1 MNESPST
8 MVMTENIAASLDEY
22 ALTLNILPDDLDF
35 TIYEESKP
43 YQASD
48 GNYTKSWKISIA
60 PRPSQSPH
68 RPVMDILPNN
78 EDPDLFE
85 LLIYRSSRF
94 DANDPK
100 LFDYIMN
107 EITKLLAL
115 RRVVFGIIPPN
126 ELRIIATN
134 IMESFAAGPIPEKF
148 LSYPIAYGQKIVNG
162 TDSKV
167 MYHFDKYNA
176 VGKETASGGIDY
188 SKKNFTQYVEAN
200 KKLITFYRPTVG
212 QPGISPL
219 GKVSKQ
225 YQGQEVEVFPF
236 KTISPKLKLI
246 DRGPT
251 LELYSLKAGNFS
263 IDAQKLADIRDDI
276 TVQGGVNIGITGDIY
291 FDKYG
296 RKDVNVN
303 NEGVFTEAVG
313 SGRTVQGE
321 HIKIKGN
328 VSSHATLHGRIV
340 EIEGSIHRTAT
351 LIGDD
356 KVIVSMGSGKISS
369 PFVEAK
375 SFQQGSITGDKV
387 SIAGDVLS
395 AKIVCR
401 SFLTQGTIRNTELI
415 VAGPIVEIG
424 AISGEGN
431 LIIVDPYQVPV
442 TSKTLTKL
450 DDEIKEIENKLIQL
464 TREIKK
470 VASEMQLD
478 KPRVEAA
485 VKSIRNS
492 KAQGTPPL
500 ANATRQLQIFQHK
513 KAIFERHNETYK
525 DLNDQFKALKEKKE
539 ELLAGSRSTVIKIA
553 KGASKGSRV
562 QFFGQDQPVMFHL
575 DGSGSVTAC
584 PQKKIRILHGKR

>member
-1 MNESPST
+1 MSEPTST
-8 MVMTENIAASLDEY
+8 MVMTENIAA
-22 ALTLNILPDDLDF
+22 TLNDHAMNFNILPDDLDF

-43 YQASD
+43 FQTSD
-48 GNYTKSWKISIA
+48 GNYAKSWKISIT
-60 PRPSQSPH
+60 PRPPKSAH
-68 RPVMDILPNN
+68 RPIMDIRPSS

-85 LLIYRSSRF
+85 LLVYRTSRF
-94 DANDPK
+94 DASDPK
-100 LFDYIMN
+100 LFDYITN

-115 RRVVFGIIPPN
+115 RRIVFGIVPAK
-126 ELRIIATN
+126 ELRIITTN
-134 IMESFAAGPIPEKF
+134 IMESFATGSIPEKF
-148 LSYPIAYGQKIVNG
+148 LAYPIAYGQKIVNG

-167 MYHFDKYNA
+167 SYHFDKYNA
-176 VGKETASGGIDY
+176 VGKETANGGIDY

-200 KKLITFYRPTVG
+200 KKLLTFHRPTLG

-219 GKVSKQ
+219 GKIAKQ
-225 YQGQEVEVFPF
+225 YQGQEVEIFPF

-263 IDAQKLADIRDDI
+263 IDAQKVADIRDDI
-276 TVQGGVNIGITGDIY
+276 TVQGGINLGVTGDIY
-291 FDKYG
+291 FDKDD
-296 RKDVNVN
+296 RKDVNVS
-303 NEGVFTEAVG
+303 NEGVLTEAVG

-328 VSSHATLHGRIV
+328 VSSNATLHGRIV
-340 EIEGSIHRTAT
+340 EVEGSIHRTAK

-356 KVIVSMGSGKISS
+356 KVIITMGSGAVES
-369 PFVEAK
+369 PLVEAK
-375 SFQQGSITGDKV
+375 SFQQGAITSDKV
-387 SIAGDVLS
+387 TIAGDVIN
-395 AKIVCR
+395 AKIICR
-401 SFLTQGTIRNTELI
+401 SFLGQGTMRNTELI
-415 VAGPIVEIG
+415 VAGPIVEI
-424 AISGEGN
+424 AAMSGEEN

-442 TSKTLTKL
+442 TSKLLNKL
-450 DDEIKEIENKLIQL
+450 DEEIKEMENKLIQL

-470 VASEMQLD
+470 VATEMQMD

-500 ANATRQLQIFQHK
+500 ANAARQLQIFQQK
-513 KAIFERHNETYK
+513 KSIFERHNETYK
-525 DLNDQFKALKEKKE
+525 DLSTQFKALKEKKE

-553 KGASKGSRV
+553 KGAGKGSRV
-562 QFFGQDQPVMFHL
+562 RFFGQDHPVMFHL

-584 PQKKIRILHGKR
+584 PQKKIRISHG